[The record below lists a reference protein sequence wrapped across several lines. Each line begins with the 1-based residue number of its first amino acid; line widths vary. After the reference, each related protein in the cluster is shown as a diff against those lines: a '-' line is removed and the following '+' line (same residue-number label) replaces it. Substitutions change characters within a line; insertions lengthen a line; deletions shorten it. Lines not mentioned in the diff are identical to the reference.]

1 MELTNIDT
9 SNFFNPE
16 NFTRENNPVLAAVYY
31 SLSAST
37 DWSDSSESI
46 ISLEA
51 QHSAQKAEFYK
62 SLTESQSKL
71 YAKFEEAASG
81 ENALNE
87 LECFIKGFRLA
98 AALISGNKT
107 IEVRSASK

>member
-1 MELTNIDT
+1 MDITNIDT
-9 SNFFNPE
+9 TNFFNPE

-37 DWSDSSESI
+37 DWNDSSKSI
-46 ISLEA
+46 VSLEA
-51 QHSAQKAEFYK
+51 QHYTQKAEFYK
-62 SLTESQSKL
+62 ALTESQFKL
-71 YAKFEEAASG
+71 YVKFEEAASE